1 MSYVVARMEK
11 YKSNQLSGIYNHNER
26 VFKNH
31 SNKDIDPS
39 RSHLN
44 YELTNRDK
52 TQTYHKQIKEHI
64 NENRIS
70 SRGIRK
76 DAVLC
81 NEWVITS
88 DKTFFESLDQEQ
100 TKKFFESA
108 KNYFA
113 EKYGEANIAYASVH
127 LDESTPHM
135 HLGIVPMKDGKL
147 SSKALFG
154 NREKLREIQDELP
167 KYLNKQGYNLQRGEV
182 DSKKKHLKTEEF
194 KEKQKILKKADET
207 IDRKNSEIDKAKNQ
221 LNNLQNDIDNKK
233 QALSELENKEWETV
247 GTLERYEK
255 EIKELS
261 NLKTDLT
268 ELDNFNLDNLQKNN
282 LIKRTFDGKLKM
294 DKETFEKLYH
304 TAKKNISDNTNLKQ
318 ELNKLQSENNR
329 LSRNLLSYRK
339 TSDENLILKQENRQ
353 LKDKIKNLDS
363 QVTLLNKKVAIW
375 REKAKEFMPK
385 PVFQNTLSLVNSLSP
400 IGLAKTVVRQVK
412 NLVDKNS

>member
-26 VFKNH
+26 TFKNH

-135 HLGIVPMKDGKL
+135 HLGIVPMKNGKL

-167 KYLNKQGYNLQRGEV
+167 KYLNEQGYHLQRGEV
-182 DSKKKHLKTEEF
+182 GSKKKHLKTEEF
-194 KEKQKILKKADET
+194 KEKQKVLKKADET
-207 IDRKNSEIDKAKNQ
+207 IDKKNCEIDNAKNQ
-221 LNNLQNDIDNKK
+221 LNNLQNDIDSKK

-247 GTLERYEK
+247 GTLEQYEK
-255 EIKELS
+255 EIQELAEFRNQKQTLEKFS
-261 NLKTDLT
+261 IHELKKDSLV
-268 ELDNFNLDNLQKNN
+268 
-282 LIKRTFDGKLKM
+282 KRTIDGKLKM
-294 DKETFEKLYH
+294 DKETFDKLYH
-304 TAKKNISDNTNLKQ
+304 TTRQSMFENVNLKRD
-318 ELNKLQSENNR
+318 LSAVKSENNN
-329 LSRNLLSYRK
+329 LSRQLLKHRETAS
-339 TSDENLILKQENRQ
+339 ENLKLTQENKQ
-353 LKDKIKNLDS
+353 LHDKVKKTEEQIKFLRKQTS
-363 QVTLLNKKVAIW
+363 IW
-375 REKAKEFMPK
+375 KEKAKEFMPK
-385 PVFQNTLSLVNSLSP
+385 PVFQNTLSFVNSLSP

>member
-154 NREKLREIQDELP
+154 NRKKLREIQDELP
-167 KYLNKQGYNLQRGEV
+167 KYLNEQGYNLQRAEV

-207 IDRKNSEIDKAKNQ
+207 IDKKNREIDNAKNQ
-221 LNNLQNDIDNKK
+221 LNNLQNDIDSKK

-261 NLKTDLT
+261 NLKIDLT
-268 ELDNFNLDNLQKNN
+268 ELDDFNLDNLQKNN

-294 DKETFEKLYH
+294 DKKTFEKLYL
-304 TAKKNISDNTNLKQ
+304 TAKKNISDNTKLKQ
-318 ELNKLQSENNR
+318 ELNKLQSENNQ

-353 LKDKIKNLDS
+353 LKDKVKNLDS

-400 IGLAKTVVRQVK
+400 IGLVKTVVRQVK

>member
-81 NEWVITS
+81 NEWIITS

-154 NREKLREIQDELP
+154 NRENLREIQDELP
-167 KYLNKQGYNLQRGEV
+167 KYLNEQGYHLQRGEV

-194 KEKQKILKKADET
+194 KEKQKILKKADEA
-207 IDRKNSEIDKAKNQ
+207 INKKNSEIDNAKHQ
-221 LNNLQNDIDNKK
+221 LNNLQNDIDSKK

-261 NLKTDLT
+261 NLKIDLT

-282 LIKRTFDGKLKM
+282 LIKRTFDGKLKI

-304 TAKKNISDNTNLKQ
+304 TAKKNISDNTKLKQ
-318 ELNKLQSENNR
+318 ELNKLQSENNQ

-353 LKDKIKNLDS
+353 LKDKVKNLDS

-412 NLVDKNS
+412 NFVDKNS

>member
-44 YELTNRDK
+44 YELTNRDQ

-113 EKYGEANIAYASVH
+113 EKYGEASIAYASVH

-135 HLGIVPMKDGKL
+135 HLGIVPMKNGKL

-167 KYLNKQGYNLQRGEV
+167 KYLNEQGYNLQRGEV

-194 KEKQKILKKADET
+194 KEKQKILKKADEA
-207 IDRKNSEIDKAKNQ
+207 IDKKNREINNAKNQ

-247 GTLERYEK
+247 GTLEKYEK

-261 NLKTDLT
+261 NLKIDLT

-304 TAKKNISDNTNLKQ
+304 TAKKNISDNTKLKQ
-318 ELNKLQSENNR
+318 ELNKLQSENNQ

-339 TSDENLILKQENRQ
+339 TTDENLILKQENWQ
-353 LKDKIKNLDS
+353 LKDKVKTLDS

>member
-135 HLGIVPMKDGKL
+135 HLGIVPMKNGKL

-167 KYLNKQGYNLQRGEV
+167 KYLNEQGYNLKRGEV

-194 KEKQKILKKADET
+194 KEKQKILKKADAA
-207 IDRKNSEIDKAKNQ
+207 IDKKNREINNAKNQ

-247 GTLERYEK
+247 GTLEKYEK

-261 NLKTDLT
+261 NLKIDLT

-304 TAKKNISDNTNLKQ
+304 TAKKNISDNTKLKQ
-318 ELNKLQSENNR
+318 ELNKLQSENNQ

-339 TSDENLILKQENRQ
+339 TTDENLILKQENWQ
-353 LKDKIKNLDS
+353 LKDKVKNLDS

-385 PVFQNTLSLVNSLSP
+385 PVFQNTLSLVNNLSP

>member
-31 SNKDIDPS
+31 SNKDIDPG

-70 SRGIRK
+70 SRGVRK

-135 HLGIVPMKDGKL
+135 HLGIVPMKNGKL

-167 KYLNKQGYNLQRGEV
+167 KYLNEQGYNLQRGEV

-194 KEKQKILKKADET
+194 KEKQKILKKADEA
-207 IDRKNSEIDKAKNQ
+207 INKKNSEIDNAKNQ
-221 LNNLQNDIDNKK
+221 LHNLQNDIDNKK

-247 GTLERYEK
+247 GVLEKYEK

-261 NLKTDLT
+261 NLKIDLT
-268 ELDNFNLDNLQKNN
+268 ELDNFNLDKLQKNN

-304 TAKKNISDNTNLKQ
+304 TAKKNISDNTKLKQ
-318 ELNKLQSENNR
+318 ELNKLQSENNQ

-339 TSDENLILKQENRQ
+339 TSDENLTLKQENRQ
-353 LKDKIKNLDS
+353 LKDKVKNLDS

-385 PVFQNTLSLVNSLSP
+385 PVFQHTLSLVNSLSP

>member
-44 YELTNRDK
+44 YELTNRDR

-135 HLGIVPMKDGKL
+135 HLGIVPMKNGKL

-167 KYLNKQGYNLQRGEV
+167 KYLNEQGYNLQRGEV

-194 KEKQKILKKADET
+194 KEKQKILKKADEA
-207 IDRKNSEIDKAKNQ
+207 IDKKNREINNAKNQ

-247 GTLERYEK
+247 GTLEKYEK

-261 NLKTDLT
+261 NLKIDLT

-304 TAKKNISDNTNLKQ
+304 TAKKNISDNTKLKQ
-318 ELNKLQSENNR
+318 ELNKLQSENNQ

-339 TSDENLILKQENRQ
+339 TTDENLILKQENWQ
-353 LKDKIKNLDS
+353 LKDKVKTLDS

>member
-1 MSYVVARMEK
+1 MSYIVARMEK

-44 YELTNRDK
+44 YELTNRDR

-167 KYLNKQGYNLQRGEV
+167 KYLNEQGYNLQRGEV

-194 KEKQKILKKADET
+194 KEKQKILKKADEA
-207 IDRKNSEIDKAKNQ
+207 INKKNSEIDNAKNQ
-221 LNNLQNDIDNKK
+221 LHNLQNDIDNKK

-247 GTLERYEK
+247 GVLEKYEK

-261 NLKTDLT
+261 NLKIDLT
-268 ELDNFNLDNLQKNN
+268 ELDNFKLDNLQKNN

-304 TAKKNISDNTNLKQ
+304 TAKKNISDNTKLKQ
-318 ELNKLQSENNR
+318 ELNKLQSENNQ

-353 LKDKIKNLDS
+353 LKDKVKNLDS

-412 NLVDKNS
+412 NLADKNS

>member
-167 KYLNKQGYNLQRGEV
+167 KYLNEQGYNLQRGEV

-194 KEKQKILKKADET
+194 KEKQKILKKADEA
-207 IDRKNSEIDKAKNQ
+207 INKKNCEINNAKNQ
-221 LNNLQNDIDNKK
+221 LNNLQNDIDSKK

-261 NLKTDLT
+261 NLKIDLT

-304 TAKKNISDNTNLKQ
+304 TAKKNISDNTKLKQ
-318 ELNKLQSENNR
+318 ELNKLQSENNQ

-339 TSDENLILKQENRQ
+339 TSDENLTLKQENRQ
-353 LKDKIKNLDS
+353 LKDKVKNLDS

>member
-44 YELTNRDK
+44 YELTNRDQ

-154 NREKLREIQDELP
+154 NRENLREIQDELP
-167 KYLNKQGYNLQRGEV
+167 KYLNEQGYNLQRGEV
-182 DSKKKHLKTEEF
+182 DSKKQHLKTEEF
-194 KEKQKILKKADET
+194 KEKQKILKKADEA
-207 IDRKNSEIDKAKNQ
+207 INKKNSEIDNAKHQ

-261 NLKTDLT
+261 NLKIDLT

-304 TAKKNISDNTNLKQ
+304 TAKKNISDNTKLKQ
-318 ELNKLQSENNR
+318 ELNKLQSENNQ

-353 LKDKIKNLDS
+353 LKDKVKNLDS

>member
-1 MSYVVARMEK
+1 MSYIVARMEK

-44 YELTNRDK
+44 YELTNRDR

-167 KYLNKQGYNLQRGEV
+167 KYLNEQGYNLQRGEV

-194 KEKQKILKKADET
+194 KEKQKILKKVDET
-207 IDRKNSEIDKAKNQ
+207 IDKKNREIDNAKNQ
-221 LNNLQNDIDNKK
+221 LNNLQNDIDSKK
-233 QALSELENKEWETV
+233 QALSELENKEWEAV
-247 GTLERYEK
+247 GTLEKYEK

-261 NLKTDLT
+261 NLKIDLT

-282 LIKRTFDGKLKM
+282 LIKRTFDGKLKI

-304 TAKKNISDNTNLKQ
+304 TAKKNISDNTKLKQ
-318 ELNKLQSENNR
+318 ELNKLQSENNQ

-353 LKDKIKNLDS
+353 LKDKVKNLDS

>member
-1 MSYVVARMEK
+1 MSYIVARMEK
-11 YKSNQLSGIYNHNER
+11 YKSSQLSGIYNHNER

-44 YELTNRDK
+44 YELTNRNK
-52 TQTYHKQIKEHI
+52 NQTYHKQIKEHI

-88 DKTFFESLDQEQ
+88 DKTFFESLNQEQ
-100 TKKFFESA
+100 TKEFFESA

-167 KYLNKQGYNLQRGEV
+167 KYLNKQGYHLQRGEA

-194 KEKQKILKKADET
+194 KEKQKILKMADKA
-207 IDRKNSEIDKAKNQ
+207 IDKKNSEIGNAKSQ
-221 LNNLQNDIDNKK
+221 LNKIQNDIDNK
-233 QALSELENKEWETV
+233 
-247 GTLERYEK
+247 
-255 EIKELS
+255 
-261 NLKTDLT
+261 
-268 ELDNFNLDNLQKNN
+268 QKNN
-282 LIKRTFDGKLKM
+282 LIKRTFDGKLKI
-294 DKETFEKLYH
+294 DKVTFEKLYQ
-304 TAKKNISDNTNLKQ
+304 TAKKNMLDNSRLKHK
-318 ELNKLQSENNR
+318 LTKLQSENNQ
-329 LSRNLLSYRK
+329 LSRSLLSYRN

-353 LKDKIKNLDS
+353 LKNKIENLDS
-363 QVTLLNKKVAIW
+363 QITLLNKKMTIW

-400 IGLAKTVVRQVK
+400 IGLAKTVIRQVK

>member
-1 MSYVVARMEK
+1 MSYIVARMEK

-44 YELTNRDK
+44 YELTNRDR

-154 NREKLREIQDELP
+154 NRENLREIQDELP
-167 KYLNKQGYNLQRGEV
+167 KYLNEQGYHLQRGEV

-194 KEKQKILKKADET
+194 KEKQKILKKADEA
-207 IDRKNSEIDKAKNQ
+207 INKKNSEIDNAKHQ
-221 LNNLQNDIDNKK
+221 LNNLQNDIDSKK

-261 NLKTDLT
+261 NLKIDLT
-268 ELDNFNLDNLQKNN
+268 ELDNFNLDHLQKNN
-282 LIKRTFDGKLKM
+282 LIKRTFDGKLKI

-304 TAKKNISDNTNLKQ
+304 TAKKNISDNTKLKQ
-318 ELNKLQSENNR
+318 ELNKLQSENNQ

-353 LKDKIKNLDS
+353 LKDKVKNLDS

-412 NLVDKNS
+412 NFVDKNS

>member
-1 MSYVVARMEK
+1 MSYIVARMEK
-11 YKSNQLSGIYNHNER
+11 YKSSQLSGIYNHNER

-44 YELTNRDK
+44 YELTNRDR

-167 KYLNKQGYNLQRGEV
+167 KYLNKQRYHLQRGEV

-194 KEKQKILKKADET
+194 KEKQKILKMADKA
-207 IDRKNSEIDKAKNQ
+207 IDKKNSEIDNAKSQ

-233 QALSELENKEWETV
+233 QVLSELENKEWETV
-247 GTLERYEK
+247 GTIEKYEK

-261 NLKTDLT
+261 DLKIDLT
-268 ELDNFNLDNLQKNN
+268 ELDNFNIDNLQKNN
-282 LIKRTFDGKLKM
+282 LIKRTFDGRLKM
-294 DKETFEKLYH
+294 DKVTFEKLYH
-304 TAKKNISDNTNLKQ
+304 TAKKNMLDNSRLKHK
-318 ELNKLQSENNR
+318 LSKLQSENNQ
-329 LSRNLLSYRK
+329 LSRSLLSYRN

-353 LKDKIKNLDS
+353 LKNKIENLDS
-363 QVTLLNKKVAIW
+363 QITLLNKKMTIW

-400 IGLAKTVVRQVK
+400 IGLAKTVIRQVK

>member
-44 YELTNRDK
+44 YELTNRDQ

-135 HLGIVPMKDGKL
+135 HLGIVPMKNGKL

-167 KYLNKQGYNLQRGEV
+167 KYLNEQGYNLQRGEV

-194 KEKQKILKKADET
+194 KEKQKILKKADEA
-207 IDRKNSEIDKAKNQ
+207 IDKKNREINNAKNQ

-247 GTLERYEK
+247 GTLEKYEK

-261 NLKTDLT
+261 NLKIDLT

-304 TAKKNISDNTNLKQ
+304 TAKKNISDNTKLKQ
-318 ELNKLQSENNR
+318 ELNKLQSENNQ

-339 TSDENLILKQENRQ
+339 TTDENLILKQENWQ
-353 LKDKIKNLDS
+353 LKDKVKTLDS

>member
-154 NREKLREIQDELP
+154 NRKKLREIQDELP
-167 KYLNKQGYNLQRGEV
+167 KYLNEQGYNLQRGEV

-207 IDRKNSEIDKAKNQ
+207 IDKKNREIDNAKNQ
-221 LNNLQNDIDNKK
+221 LNNLQNDIDSKK

-261 NLKTDLT
+261 NLKIDLT
-268 ELDNFNLDNLQKNN
+268 ELDDFNLDNLQKNN

-294 DKETFEKLYH
+294 DKKTFEKLYL
-304 TAKKNISDNTNLKQ
+304 TAKKNISDNTKLKQ
-318 ELNKLQSENNR
+318 ELNKLQSENNQ

-353 LKDKIKNLDS
+353 LKDKVKNLDS

-400 IGLAKTVVRQVK
+400 IGLVKTVVRQVK

>member
-26 VFKNH
+26 TFKNH

-135 HLGIVPMKDGKL
+135 HLGIVPMKNGKL

-167 KYLNKQGYNLQRGEV
+167 KYLNEQGYHLQRGEV
-182 DSKKKHLKTEEF
+182 GSKKKHLKTEEF

-207 IDRKNSEIDKAKNQ
+207 IDKKNCEIDNAKNQ
-221 LNNLQNDIDNKK
+221 LNNLQNDIDSKK

-261 NLKTDLT
+261 NLKIDLT

-304 TAKKNISDNTNLKQ
+304 TAKKNISDNTKLKQ
-318 ELNKLQSENNR
+318 ELNKLQSENNQ
-329 LSRNLLSYRK
+329 LLRNLLSYRK
-339 TSDENLILKQENRQ
+339 TSDENVTLKQENRQ
-353 LKDKIKNLDS
+353 LKDKVKNLDS

-385 PVFQNTLSLVNSLSP
+385 PVFQNTLSFVNSLSP

>member
-135 HLGIVPMKDGKL
+135 HLGIVPMKNGKL

-167 KYLNKQGYNLQRGEV
+167 KYLNEQGYNLQRGEV

-194 KEKQKILKKADET
+194 KEKQKILKKADEA
-207 IDRKNSEIDKAKNQ
+207 IDKKNREINNAKNQ

-247 GTLERYEK
+247 GTLEKYEK

-261 NLKTDLT
+261 NLKIDLT

-304 TAKKNISDNTNLKQ
+304 TAKKNISDNTKLKQ
-318 ELNKLQSENNR
+318 ELNKLQSENNQ

-339 TSDENLILKQENRQ
+339 TTDENLILKQENWQ
-353 LKDKIKNLDS
+353 LKDKVKTLDS

>member
-1 MSYVVARMEK
+1 MEK

-44 YELTNRDK
+44 YELTNRDR

-135 HLGIVPMKDGKL
+135 HLGIVPMKNGKL

-167 KYLNKQGYNLQRGEV
+167 KYLNEQGYNLQRGEV

-194 KEKQKILKKADET
+194 KEKQKILKKADEA
-207 IDRKNSEIDKAKNQ
+207 IDKKNREINNAKNQ

-247 GTLERYEK
+247 GTLEKYEK

-261 NLKTDLT
+261 NLKIDLT

-304 TAKKNISDNTNLKQ
+304 TAKKNISDNTKLKQ
-318 ELNKLQSENNR
+318 ELNKLQSENNQ

-339 TSDENLILKQENRQ
+339 TTDENLILKQENWQ
-353 LKDKIKNLDS
+353 LKDKVKTLDS

>member
-44 YELTNRDK
+44 YELTNRDR
-52 TQTYHKQIKEHI
+52 TQAYHKQIKEHI

-167 KYLNKQGYNLQRGEV
+167 KYLNEQGYNLQRGEV

-207 IDRKNSEIDKAKNQ
+207 IDKKNREIDNAKNQ
-221 LNNLQNDIDNKK
+221 LNNLQNDIDSKK

-261 NLKTDLT
+261 NLKIDLT
-268 ELDNFNLDNLQKNN
+268 EVDNFNLDNLQKNN

-304 TAKKNISDNTNLKQ
+304 TAKKNISDNTKLKQ
-318 ELNKLQSENNR
+318 ELNKLQSENNQ

-353 LKDKIKNLDS
+353 LKDKVKTLDS

>member
-1 MSYVVARMEK
+1 M
-11 YKSNQLSGIYNHNER
+11 SGIYNHNER

-100 TKKFFESA
+100 TKKVFESA

-167 KYLNKQGYNLQRGEV
+167 KYLNEQGYNLQRGEV

-194 KEKQKILKKADET
+194 KEKQKILKKAAEA
-207 IDRKNSEIDKAKNQ
+207 INKKNSEIDNAKHQ

-261 NLKTDLT
+261 NLKIDLT

-304 TAKKNISDNTNLKQ
+304 TAKKNISDNTKLKQ
-318 ELNKLQSENNR
+318 ELNKLQSENNQ

-353 LKDKIKNLDS
+353 LKDKVKNLDS

>member
-135 HLGIVPMKDGKL
+135 HLGIVPMKNGKL

-167 KYLNKQGYNLQRGEV
+167 KYLNEQGYNLQRGEV

-194 KEKQKILKKADET
+194 KEKQKILKQADEA
-207 IDRKNSEIDKAKNQ
+207 INKKNSEIDNAKNQ
-221 LNNLQNDIDNKK
+221 LHNLQNDIDNKK

-247 GTLERYEK
+247 GVLEKYEK

-261 NLKTDLT
+261 NLKIDLT

-282 LIKRTFDGKLKM
+282 LIKRTFDGKLRM

-304 TAKKNISDNTNLKQ
+304 TAKKNISDNTKLKQ
-318 ELNKLQSENNR
+318 ELNKLQSENNQ

-339 TSDENLILKQENRQ
+339 TSDENLTLKQENRQ
-353 LKDKIKNLDS
+353 LKDKVKNLDS

>member
-127 LDESTPHM
+127 LDESTLHM

>member
-1 MSYVVARMEK
+1 MEK

-44 YELTNRDK
+44 YELTNRDR

-167 KYLNKQGYNLQRGEV
+167 KYLNEQGYNLQRGEV

-194 KEKQKILKKADET
+194 KEKQKILKKVDET
-207 IDRKNSEIDKAKNQ
+207 IDKKNREIDNAKNQ
-221 LNNLQNDIDNKK
+221 LNNLQNDIDSKK
-233 QALSELENKEWETV
+233 QALSELENKEWEAV
-247 GTLERYEK
+247 GTLEKYEK

-261 NLKTDLT
+261 NLKIDLT

-282 LIKRTFDGKLKM
+282 LIKRTFDGKLKI

-304 TAKKNISDNTNLKQ
+304 TAKKNISDNTKLKQ
-318 ELNKLQSENNR
+318 ELNKLQSENNQ

-353 LKDKIKNLDS
+353 LKDKVKNLDS

-412 NLVDKNS
+412 NFVDKNS

>member
-154 NREKLREIQDELP
+154 NRENLREIQDELP
-167 KYLNKQGYNLQRGEV
+167 KYLNEQGYNLQRGEV
-182 DSKKKHLKTEEF
+182 DSKKQHLKTEEF
-194 KEKQKILKKADET
+194 KEKQKILKKADEA
-207 IDRKNSEIDKAKNQ
+207 INKKNSEIDNAKHQ
-221 LNNLQNDIDNKK
+221 LNNLQNDIDSKK

-261 NLKTDLT
+261 NLKIDLT

-282 LIKRTFDGKLKM
+282 LIKRTFDGKLKI

-304 TAKKNISDNTNLKQ
+304 TAKKNISDNTKLKQ
-318 ELNKLQSENNR
+318 ELNKLQSENNQ

-353 LKDKIKNLDS
+353 LKDKVKNLDS

>member
-31 SNKDIDPS
+31 SNKDINPS

-44 YELTNRDK
+44 YELTNRDQ

-135 HLGIVPMKDGKL
+135 HLGIVPMKNGKL

-167 KYLNKQGYNLQRGEV
+167 KYLNEQGYNLQRGEV

-194 KEKQKILKKADET
+194 KEKQKILKKADEA
-207 IDRKNSEIDKAKNQ
+207 IDKKNREINNAKNQ

-247 GTLERYEK
+247 GTLEKYEK

-261 NLKTDLT
+261 NLKIDLT

-304 TAKKNISDNTNLKQ
+304 TAKKNISDNTKLKQ
-318 ELNKLQSENNR
+318 ELNKLQSENNQ

-339 TSDENLILKQENRQ
+339 TTDENLILKQENWQ
-353 LKDKIKNLDS
+353 LKDKVKTLDS

>member
-108 KNYFA
+108 KSYFA

-167 KYLNKQGYNLQRGEV
+167 KYLNEQGYHLQRGEV
-182 DSKKKHLKTEEF
+182 GSKKKHLKTEEF

-207 IDRKNSEIDKAKNQ
+207 IDKKNREIDNAKNQ
-221 LNNLQNDIDNKK
+221 LNNLQNDIDSKK

-261 NLKTDLT
+261 NLKIDLT

-304 TAKKNISDNTNLKQ
+304 TAKKNISDNTKLKQ
-318 ELNKLQSENNR
+318 ELNKLQSENNQ

-353 LKDKIKNLDS
+353 LKDKVKNLDS

>member
-1 MSYVVARMEK
+1 MSYIVARMEK

-44 YELTNRDK
+44 YELTNRDR

-167 KYLNKQGYNLQRGEV
+167 KYLNEQGYNLQRGEV

-194 KEKQKILKKADET
+194 KEKQKILKKVDET
-207 IDRKNSEIDKAKNQ
+207 IDKKNREIDNAKNQ
-221 LNNLQNDIDNKK
+221 LNNLQNDIDSKK
-233 QALSELENKEWETV
+233 QALSELENKEWEAV
-247 GTLERYEK
+247 GTLEKYEK

-261 NLKTDLT
+261 NLKIDLT

-282 LIKRTFDGKLKM
+282 LIKRTFDGKLKI

-304 TAKKNISDNTNLKQ
+304 TAKKNISDNTKLEQ
-318 ELNKLQSENNR
+318 ELNKLQSENNQ

-353 LKDKIKNLDS
+353 LKDKVKNLDS

-412 NLVDKNS
+412 NFVDKNS

>member
-1 MSYVVARMEK
+1 MSYIVARMEK

-44 YELTNRDK
+44 YELTNRDR

-167 KYLNKQGYNLQRGEV
+167 KYLNEQGYNLQRGEV

-194 KEKQKILKKADET
+194 KEKQKILKKVDET
-207 IDRKNSEIDKAKNQ
+207 IDKKNREIDNAKNQ
-221 LNNLQNDIDNKK
+221 LNNLQNDIDSKK
-233 QALSELENKEWETV
+233 QALSELENKEWEAV
-247 GTLERYEK
+247 GTLEKYEK

-261 NLKTDLT
+261 NLKIDLT

-282 LIKRTFDGKLKM
+282 LIKRTFDGKLKI

-304 TAKKNISDNTNLKQ
+304 TAKKNISDNTKLKQ
-318 ELNKLQSENNR
+318 ELNKLQSENNQ

-353 LKDKIKNLDS
+353 LKDKVKNLDS

-412 NLVDKNS
+412 NFVDKNS

>member
-167 KYLNKQGYNLQRGEV
+167 KYLNEQGYNLQRGEV

-194 KEKQKILKKADET
+194 KEKQKILKKSDEA
-207 IDRKNSEIDKAKNQ
+207 INKKNSEIDNAKNQ
-221 LNNLQNDIDNKK
+221 LHNLQNDIDNKK

-261 NLKTDLT
+261 NLKIVLT

-282 LIKRTFDGKLKM
+282 LIKRTFDGKLKI

-304 TAKKNISDNTNLKQ
+304 TAKKNISDNTKLKQ
-318 ELNKLQSENNR
+318 ELNKLQSENNQ

-353 LKDKIKNLDS
+353 LKDKVKNLDS